1 MTIPVSHPVYPF
13 SALVGQE
20 RLKQALVLNTINP
33 RIGGVLIRGEKGT
46 AKSTAVRGLARLL
59 PHITIVAGCPY
70 HCPPDQTARLCSV
83 CTGLKQ
89 NGDVFSTQVVPTP
102 LVELPV
108 SASEDRVVGTLDIE
122 HAITEGQR
130 RFEPGLLAR
139 ANRGILY
146 VDEVNLLDDHL
157 VDILLDAAAMGINTV
172 EREGMSVSHPSR
184 FVLIGTMN
192 PEEGELRPQLLDR
205 FGLAVEISGLSDVA
219 RRVAV
224 IERRIAYDT
233 DPEEFAAQWQ
243 QEEQTLT
250 ERIVA
255 ARALL
260 PHVHIQRETM
270 AAVARLSLEME
281 VDGHRADLTILETAR
296 THAAW
301 EGRTA
306 LTALDLQLAA
316 ELALP
321 HRMRRQPF
329 ADVTIDENRIKAS
342 LERSSQ
348 AANNPMDTPDNCPD
362 DGEKKTPSMD
372 DPTAITPDAE
382 WDSSPDMLVGKAP
395 PGAESG
401 SNKTNEEE
409 QHPSDMLIYGTDEM
423 FRIRKHLEGKGD
435 ARQRRA
441 PGRRSRSTTSRKQ
454 GRYISSAY
462 ASPVT
467 DLALDATLREA
478 APHQKKRQAM
488 VAVAEGGTADSV
500 SSPEYAYP
508 TDGEQQQGHPRR
520 VLLHRQDLRQKVRVR
535 RTRNAVCFVVDAS
548 WSMAAEERMQAT
560 KTAILAILRD
570 AYQRRDHVGLV
581 SFRGTTASILLPLTS
596 SVELA
601 QQRLQTMPVGGKTPL
616 ARGLLTGYEV
626 LSQARKRDPEI
637 IPLMVVIT
645 DGQANVS
652 MGQTPPQFESYRIAQ
667 LIARQQ
673 IRAIVIDTE
682 SSAQEY
688 SHIMSAHASRIALRS
703 MTIEQGL
710 ARLLAEH
717 LQGDYY
723 QLDELRGGRLAH
735 MVRTWMSP

>member
-1 MTIPVSHPVYPF
+1 MTMPVSHPVYPF

-46 AKSTAVRGLARLL
+46 AKSTAVRGLSRLL
-59 PHITIVAGCPY
+59 PHITVVSGCPY
-70 HCPPDQTARLCSV
+70 HCPPNQTARLCPI
-83 CTGLKQ
+83 CTDLKH
-89 NGDVFSTQVVPTP
+89 GGEAFSTQVVPTP

-224 IERRIAYDT
+224 IERRIAYDA
-233 DPEEFAAQWQ
+233 DPEQFAAQWQ

-348 AANNPMDTPDNCPD
+348 AANNPVDMPDNYPD

-372 DPTAITPDAE
+372 DPTAIAPDAE

-395 PGAESG
+395 PSAESG

-441 PGRRSRSTTSRKQ
+441 AGRRSRSTTSRKQ

-462 ASPVT
+462 ASPIT

-488 VAVAEGGTADSV
+488 VAVAGWVAADSGA
-500 SSPEYAYP
+500 SPEYAR
-508 TDGEQQQGHPRR
+508 DGEQQQHHSRR
-520 VLLHRQDLRQKVRVR
+520 MLLHRQDLRQKVRVR

-560 KTAILAILRD
+560 KTAILSILRD

-596 SVELA
+596 SVDLA
-601 QQRLQTMPVGGKTPL
+601 QQRLQAMPVGGKTPL

-626 LSQARKRDPEI
+626 LSQACKRDPEI
-637 IPLMVVIT
+637 IPLMVIIT

-682 SSAQEY
+682 SSAQDC
-688 SHIMSAHASRIALRS
+688 SNIISAHASRITLRA

-723 QLDELRGGRLAH
+723 RLDDLRGGGLAR